1 MIYKKDAN
9 FPYPILSSNIF
20 SYEESDFM
28 IKVSFEED
36 GDYYKFKINSLLTSE
51 FVQSLLAS
59 GAAKFLLVI
68 QSKDTKFFSLSPD
81 QLQVEIPKNR
91 MSLSSRTSI
100 QMHVVANE
108 DISYAYNNELN
119 SFYDAL
125 KASITVRKFS
135 MLGFSNI
142 VTFEGG
148 MKNPLDLFEKRLDPQ
163 LSSAIKFELG
173 TECIIIHFRDE
184 DIQFHTM
191 AKANAFLNPYLYT
204 GLRMALERFIKNY
217 ADEED
222 EGIVELSQITQPD
235 DLLDYKLYN
244 LMISKAVEELSIDTI
259 DEVIGRI
266 SHQIIEK
273 YVKAVKELVPNED

>member
-9 FPYPILSSNIF
+9 FPYPILSSNTF

-36 GDYYKFKINSLLTSE
+36 GDLYKFKIQKYLTSD
-51 FVQSLLAS
+51 FVQGLLNS
-59 GAAKFLLVI
+59 GEAQYLLVI
-68 QSKDTKFFSLSPD
+68 QSKDTKFFPLEPTN
-81 QLQVEIPKNR
+81 LQVEIPKNR
-91 MSLSSRTSI
+91 MTLSSRTSI
-100 QMHVVANE
+100 QIHIVANK
-108 DISYAYNNELN
+108 DITFAQNNELN
-119 SFYDAL
+119 SFYDEL
-125 KASITVRKFS
+125 KASITVPEFS

-148 MKNPLDLFEKRLDPQ
+148 MKNPLDLFEKRLDPK

-173 TECIIIHFRDE
+173 SECIILHFRDE
-184 DIQFHTM
+184 EMQFQSM

-204 GLRMALERFIKNY
+204 GLRMALERFISTY
-217 ADEED
+217 AEED
-222 EGIVELSQITQPD
+222 DDVVEISQITQPE

-244 LMISKAVEELSIDTI
+244 LMVGKSVGELSVDNI

-273 YVKAVKELVPNED
+273 YVKAVKELVAHED

>member
-9 FPYPILSSNIF
+9 FPYPILSSNTF
-20 SYEESDFM
+20 AYYESDFM

-36 GDYYKFKINSLLTSE
+36 GDLYKFKIQDYLTSE
-51 FVQSLLAS
+51 FVQNLLQKGEAQY
-59 GAAKFLLVI
+59 LLVI
-68 QSKDTKFFSLSPD
+68 QSKDTKFFSLEPNN
-81 QLQVEIPKNR
+81 LQVEIPKNR

-100 QMHVVANE
+100 QMHIVAKA
-108 DISYAYNNELN
+108 DISFENNNELN
-119 SFYDAL
+119 QFYDQL
-125 KASITVRKFS
+125 KSSIIVPKFS

-173 TECIIIHFRDE
+173 AECIIIHFRDE
-184 DIQFHTM
+184 EVQFQSM
-191 AKANAFLNPYLYT
+191 AKASAFINPYLYT
-204 GLRMALERFIKNY
+204 GLRMALERFIGTY
-217 ADEED
+217 AEED
-222 EGIVELSQITQPD
+222 DDIVELSQITQPE

-244 LMISKAVEELSIDTI
+244 LMISKSVEELSVDNI

-273 YVKAVKELVPNED
+273 YVKAVKELVTNED